1 MTLESIDR
9 KRIVGVMGPG
19 EGASAAENAAAYELG
34 KLIAGAEWILL
45 SGGRNSGVM
54 DAASKG
60 AKESGGITIGILPTT
75 DRQKISEAVDI
86 PILTDMGEAR
96 NNINVLTSDIIIAC
110 GMGPG
115 TASEVALALKA
126 QKTVILLNCPALAQA
141 FFESMAPQHLLT
153 ARTPQEAIE
162 LVRGHLAGKKEAPE
176 IQHFIDDDQGFQQW
190 MADHSQ
196 GYILNCHRE
205 PKATYLVLHTAQCWT
220 LNQLPEGGSSWTTM
234 YRKVCSI
241 DRAALNH
248 WANQIGGQPKP
259 CEHCNP

>member
-1 MTLESIDR
+1 MESINR
-9 KRIVGVMGPG
+9 KPIIGVMGPG
-19 EGASAAENAAAYELG
+19 EGASIAEIAAAYELG
-34 KLIAGAEWILL
+34 KLIAGTGWILL

-60 AKESGGITIGILPTT
+60 AKTNGGLTIGILPTT
-75 DRQKISEAVDI
+75 DRHKISEAVDI
-86 PILTDMGEAR
+86 PILTGMGEAR

-126 QKTVILLNCPALAQA
+126 QKIVILLNCPTLAQA
-141 FFESMAPQHLLT
+141 FFERMAARYVLT
-153 ARTPQEAIE
+153 ARTPQEPIE
-162 LVRGHLAGKKEAPE
+162 PVREYLAGEKEKGPD

-190 MADHSQ
+190 MTDHPQ

-205 PKATYLVLHTAQCWT
+205 PKANYLVLHTAQCWT

-234 YRKVCSI
+234 YRKVCSM
-241 DRAALNH
+241 DQATLNH

>member
-1 MTLESIDR
+1 MESIDR
-9 KRIVGVMGPG
+9 KRIIAVMGPG
-19 EGASAAENAAAYELG
+19 EGASTAENAAAYELG
-34 KLIAGAEWILL
+34 KLIASAGWILL

-60 AKESGGITIGILPTT
+60 AKTNGGLTIGILPTT
-75 DRQKISEAVDI
+75 DRQKVSEAIDI

-126 QKTVILLNCPALAQA
+126 QKIIILLNCPTLAQA
-141 FFESMAPQHLLT
+141 FFESMAARYVLT

-162 LVRGHLAGKKEAPE
+162 LVREYLAGEKEDPG

-190 MADHSQ
+190 MTAHPQ

-234 YRKVCSI
+234 YRKVCSM
-241 DRAALNH
+241 DRAALIQ
-248 WANQIGGQPKP
+248 WANHIGGQPKL
-259 CEHCNP
+259 CEHCNS